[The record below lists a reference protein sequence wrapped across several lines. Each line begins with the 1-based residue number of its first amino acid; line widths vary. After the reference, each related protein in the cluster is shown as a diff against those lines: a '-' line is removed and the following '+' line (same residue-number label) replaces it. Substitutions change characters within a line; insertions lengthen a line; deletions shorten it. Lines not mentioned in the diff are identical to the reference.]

1 MTKEELQ
8 RQLEWTDELRKMG
21 VMADLSDF
29 YWQSRKE
36 GLLEAYEMSKQPISF
51 EKAKAQ
57 VEESL
62 SVEES
67 LIAV

>member
-8 RQLEWTDELRKMG
+8 EQLEWTDELKKMG
-21 VMADLSDF
+21 VMADMSGF

-36 GLLEAYEMSKQPISF
+36 KLLGAYEMSKHPISF

-57 VEESL
+57 VEK
-62 SVEES
+62 S
-67 LIAV
+67 LI